1 MRRATSRRAA
11 RLADMIMHELA
22 RIMVEDIQDPRLQ
35 LITISGVRL
44 NRDMSVAEVLYT
56 HIHGQSEDI
65 TQALSKAKGFLRSSL
80 GQKLRLRFVPELR
93 FVWDTFLEEMVY
105 EQKS

>member
-1 MRRATSRRAA
+1 MRRATSRRTA

>member
-11 RLADMIMHELA
+11 RLADMIVHELA
-22 RIMVEDIQDPRLQ
+22 RITVEDIQDPRLQ

>member
-22 RIMVEDIQDPRLQ
+22 RIMVEEIQDPRLQ

-56 HIHGQSEDI
+56 HIHGQSEDL
-65 TQALSKAKGFLRSSL
+65 TQALSKARGFLRSSL
-80 GQKLRLRFVPELR
+80 GQNLRLRFVPELR
-93 FVWDTFLEEMVY
+93 FVWDVFLEEMVY
-105 EQKS
+105 DQKS

>member
-1 MRRATSRRAA
+1 MRRATSRRTA

-56 HIHGQSEDI
+56 HIHGQSEEL
-65 TQALSKAKGFLRSSL
+65 TQALTKARGFLRFNL
-80 GQKLRLRFVPELR
+80 GQNLRLRFVPELR
-93 FVWDTFLEEMVY
+93 FTWDIFLEKMVY

>member
-1 MRRATSRRAA
+1 
-11 RLADMIMHELA
+11 MIMHELA

>member
-1 MRRATSRRAA
+1 MRRATSRRTA

-105 EQKS
+105 DQKS